1 MSVRGLDFDVAIVGG
16 GPAGTS
22 TALFLSRV
30 EGILPSRIVMLEKAT
45 HPREKPCA
53 GAVSSWG
60 IEALERAGFQV
71 PVPSVSMRGLRI
83 LDGDASGTYAG
94 DRPSDALGVVVR
106 RSEFDESLWRAAEAD
121 GVVAHDGEGVLGLD
135 RVAVGERGWRVV
147 TSKRTITARH
157 VIACDGAG
165 STVRKLLN
173 LREPARKGHLYVLE
187 TELLASD
194 TGPHEGLCDF
204 DLGPANGPIEG
215 YYWDFPTPIAG
226 ERCVSRGIYH
236 ANFTPPPGGGRD
248 VKRALAFALS
258 RRGLDIDKVR
268 LKPFSTR
275 PFIERTTLERDCI
288 LFVGEAAGIDATTG
302 EGIAQAILF
311 GEIAARHIARAVRLG
326 AHALEAYPAAVR
338 RSRMGRHLL
347 QSAWLARA
355 VYGHR
360 GRAYRSL
367 LLRSG
372 AAREAGARWY
382 KGDKLGLA
390 TKVRLAMLLARE
402 VTKDLTISPEF

>member
-1 MSVRGLDFDVAIVGG
+1 VTGARGFDFDVAIVGG

-30 EGILPSRIVMLEKAT
+30 EGIAPSRIVMLEKAT

-60 IEALERAGFQV
+60 IDALERVGFRV
-71 PVPSVSMRGLRI
+71 TVPSVTMRGLRI
-83 LDGDASGTYAG
+83 LDGAASGTYAG
-94 DRPSDALGVVVR
+94 DRPGDALGVVVR
-106 RSEFDESLWRAAEAD
+106 RSELDESLWRAAEAD
-121 GVVAHDGEGVLGLD
+121 GVVAHDGEGVIGLD
-135 RVAVGERGWRVV
+135 RVGRGWRVA
-147 TSKRTITARH
+147 TSRRSITARH

-165 STVRKLLN
+165 STVRKLLD

-187 TELLASD
+187 TDLLAGD
-194 TGPHEGLCDF
+194 AGPHAGLCDF

-215 YYWDFPTPIAG
+215 YYWDFPTPIGG

-236 ANFTPPPGGGRD
+236 ANFTPAPGGGRD
-248 VKRALAFALS
+248 VKKALASSLAQ
-258 RRGLDIDKVR
+258 RGLDIDKVR

-275 PFIERTTLERDCI
+275 PFVERTILERDGI
-288 LFVGEAAGIDATTG
+288 VFVGEAAGIDATTG

-311 GEIAARHIARAVRLG
+311 GEIAARHIARALRLG
-326 AHALEAYPAAVR
+326 AHALDAYAVAVR

-367 LLRSG
+367 LLRSS

-390 TKVRLAMLLARE
+390 TKARLALLLARE
-402 VTKDLTISPEF
+402 VTKDLTISPEL

>member
-1 MSVRGLDFDVAIVGG
+1 VRDGRGLDFDVAIVGG

-22 TALFLSRV
+22 TALFLARV

-53 GAVSSWG
+53 GAVSAWG
-60 IEALERAGFQV
+60 LEALDRVGFRVAV
-71 PVPSVSMRGLRI
+71 PAVTMRGLRI
-83 LDGDASGTYAG
+83 LDGLAVGAHAG
-94 DRPSDALGVVVR
+94 ELPGDALGIVVR
-106 RSEFDESLWRAAEAD
+106 RSELDESLWRAAEND
-121 GVVAHDGEGVLGLD
+121 GVAAHDGEGVLGLD
-135 RVAVGERGWRVV
+135 RVSGGWRVV
-147 TSKRTITARH
+147 TSRRSITARH

-165 STVRKLLN
+165 STVRKLLA

-187 TELLASD
+187 TELLGVDQGPSD
-194 TGPHEGLCDF
+194 GLCDF
-204 DLGPANGPIEG
+204 DLGPANGSIEG
-215 YYWDFPTPIAG
+215 YYWDFPTTIAG

-236 ANFTPPPGGGRD
+236 ANFTPAPGGGRD
-248 VKRALAFALS
+248 VKKALASALS

-275 PFIERTTLERDCI
+275 PFVERTTLLREGI
-288 LFVGEAAGIDATTG
+288 PFVGEAAGIDATTG

-311 GEIAARHIARAVRLG
+311 GEIAARHIACALRTG
-326 AHALEAYPAAVR
+326 PFALEAYPLAVR

-367 LLRSG
+367 LVRSQ

-382 KGDKLGLA
+382 KGDKVGIA
-390 TKVRLAMLLARE
+390 TKLRLAALLARE
-402 VTKDLTISPEF
+402 VAQSLAVSPEF

>member
-1 MSVRGLDFDVAIVGG
+1 MKDVRALDFDVAIVGG

-30 EGILPSRIVMLEKAT
+30 EGIRPSRIVMLEKAK

-53 GAVSSWG
+53 GALSAWG
-60 IEALERAGFQV
+60 LEALGRAGLGVSV
-71 PVPSVSMRGLRI
+71 PAVTMRGLRI
-83 LDGDASGTYAG
+83 LDGSASGTHAG
-94 DRPSDALGVVVR
+94 DRAGDALGVVVR
-106 RSEFDESLWRAAEAD
+106 RDQFDESLWRAAETD
-121 GVVAHDGEGVLGLD
+121 GVVAHDGEAVLGLD
-135 RVAVGERGWRVV
+135 RVSLGWRIV
-147 TSKRTITARH
+147 TSRRSISARH
-157 VIACDGAG
+157 VIASDGAG
-165 STVRKLLN
+165 STVRKLLG

-187 TELLASD
+187 TELLARD
-194 TGPHEGLCDF
+194 AGPKDGLCDF
-204 DLGPANGPIEG
+204 DLGPAHGAIEG
-215 YYWDFPTPIAG
+215 YYWDFPTTIAG

-236 ANFTPPPGGGRD
+236 ANFTPAPGGGRD
-248 VKRALAFALS
+248 VKKELAFALS
-258 RRGLDIDKVR
+258 RRGLDIDKLR

-275 PFIERTTLERDCI
+275 PFVERTTLLRDGI

-326 AHALEAYPAAVR
+326 SYALEAYPAAVR

-367 LLRSG
+367 LLRSP

-382 KGDKLGLA
+382 KGDKLAIA
-390 TKVRLAMLLARE
+390 TKARLALLLARE
-402 VTKDLTISPEF
+402 VTKDLALL